1 MRRILGVVGIWMLV
15 GGTAA
20 LTPILA
26 TIGAGV
32 TLTLAALAI
41 SIWRWMRRRSRQ
53 APVNH

>member
-32 TLTLAALAI
+32 TLALAALAI
-41 SIWRWMRRRSRQ
+41 SIWRCMRRRSRQ
-53 APVNH
+53 AQVNH